1 MQPCLAKHYRT
12 ETSRKATPVIT
23 EVAFLTSEIQ
33 QKEINS
39 GYRYELNRQFE

>member
-1 MQPCLAKHYRT
+1 MRPGLAKHYRT

-23 EVAFLTSEIQ
+23 GVAFLSSEMQ
-33 QKEINS
+33 PKEINS